1 MTESAST
8 WALVVYSRRV
18 YSAARAQKWTAS
30 GPTGT
35 RGTGKPARAD
45 VTSSF
50 EVMRPEL
57 LSRRG
62 GTSNIEHPTFNIQ
75 HPTSNIQHPT
85 SKLEPPRAALWAIIR
100 CWAFEVGCWMFTG
113 SGGAATACFRHALAQ
128 EAQALANELFCV
140 RTDVLEYAARITKTI
155 RAGVVG
161 LQHQPHAAGRLGQRI
176 EYRCPRDKATA
187 RHAAVVLAG
196 VDTPQ

>member
-50 EVMRPEL
+50 EVRRPEL

-75 HPTSNIQHPT
+75 HPTSSIQHPT
-85 SKLEPPRAALWAIIR
+85 SNIQHPSSNLQGPR
-100 CWAFEVGCWMFTG
+100 FGQSFDVGR
-113 SGGAATACFRHALAQ
+113 SR
-128 EAQALANELFCV
+128 
-140 RTDVLEYAARITKTI
+140 
-155 RAGVVG
+155 
-161 LQHQPHAAGRLGQRI
+161 
-176 EYRCPRDKATA
+176 
-187 RHAAVVLAG
+187 
-196 VDTPQ
+196 

>member
-85 SKLEPPRAALWAIIR
+85 SNIQHPTSNIQARTSKGRALGNHSMLGVRGWMLDVHWVRRGCHCLLSPRIGA
-100 CWAFEVGCWMFTG
+100 G
-113 SGGAATACFRHALAQ
+113 SRRACQ
-128 EAQALANELFCV
+128 STC
-140 RTDVLEYAARITKTI
+140 
-155 RAGVVG
+155 
-161 LQHQPHAAGRLGQRI
+161 
-176 EYRCPRDKATA
+176 
-187 RHAAVVLAG
+187 
-196 VDTPQ
+196 